1 MGGVASPAV
10 TDPSGDFE
18 REMVERLLAVA
29 QRTIDQIAVRHDA
42 GAVDNL
48 AETLTT
54 ELGRRGINDLS
65 AEWIEGVAA
74 RIRAG
79 QEVRLPSSDD
89 LAGDL
94 PGRPSVA

>member
-1 MGGVASPAV
+1 ML
-10 TDPSGDFE
+10 
-18 REMVERLLAVA
+18 ERLLAVA
-29 QRTIDQIAVRHDA
+29 QRTIDQIDLRNDL

-54 ELGRRGINDLS
+54 ELGCRGINDLS
-65 AEWIEGVAA
+65 AEWIEDVAA

-79 QEVRLPSSDD
+79 QAVRLPSSNE

-94 PGRPSVA
+94 PGRPPVA